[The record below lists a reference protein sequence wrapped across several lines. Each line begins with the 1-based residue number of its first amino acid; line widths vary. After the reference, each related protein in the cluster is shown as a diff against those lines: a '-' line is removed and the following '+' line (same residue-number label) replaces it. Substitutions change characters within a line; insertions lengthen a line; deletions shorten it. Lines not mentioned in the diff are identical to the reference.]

1 MNLTES
7 EIETLKHEAESLDM
21 QWHENYQGRWMVKS
35 PYAISGN
42 RHQYNSLLT
51 NLISML
57 KYAALDDEVDE
68 ADGYE
73 NIVTWLLETRLDNL
87 GNDFIWY

>member
-21 QWHENYQGRWMVKS
+21 QWHENYQGRWMVQL

-42 RHQYNSLLT
+42 RCQYTSLLT

-68 ADGYE
+68 ADSYE
-73 NIVTWLLETRLDNL
+73 NIVHWLLETRLDNL
-87 GNDFIWY
+87 GNNFIWY

>member
-7 EIETLKHEAESLDM
+7 EIETLKHEAECLDM
-21 QWHENYQGRWMVKS
+21 QWHENYQGRWMVNS

-42 RHQYNSLLT
+42 RRQYNSLLT

-68 ADGYE
+68 AESLE
-73 NIVTWLLETRLDNL
+73 NIVNWLLETRLDNL

>member
-7 EIETLKHEAESLDM
+7 EIETLKYEAESLDM
-21 QWHENYQGRWMVKS
+21 QWHENYQGRWMAQS

-42 RHQYNSLLT
+42 RRQYNSLLT

-68 ADGYE
+68 AEGYE
-73 NIVTWLLETRLDNL
+73 NIITWLLETRLDNL